1 MQSRTRTTQSRIK
14 RTKTTKTKTTKTK
27 RAKKITKTQKNTY
40 TKEDYSSGDGM
51 LTTVWGPSMWMF
63 LHTMSFNYPVHPTEE
78 DKHKYRNFVLSLRNV
93 LPCKYCRMNWTKNL
107 QDHPLTMAHMKDR
120 ESFSRYIYDLHET
133 VNAMLHKKSN
143 LTYDEVKERFEHFR
157 ARCTLDSDKYKY
169 IKQKT
174 RKNNGKPKE
183 KGCTEPLYG
192 KKAKCVLKII
202 PQEKK
207 EETFQMDKKCIKV
220 RA

>member
-1 MQSRTRTTQSRIK
+1 MHSRTRTKTKRNRIKSRI
-14 RTKTTKTKTTKTK
+14 TKTK
-27 RAKKITKTQKNTY
+27 KNTY
-40 TKEDYSSGDGM
+40 SQEDYSSGDGM

-78 DKHKYRNFVLSLRNV
+78 DKHKYRDFVLSLRSV
-93 LPCKYCRMNWTKNL
+93 LPCKYCRMNLTKNL
-107 QDHPLTMAHMKDR
+107 KDHPLTMAHMKDR
-120 ESFSRYIYDLHET
+120 DSFSRYIYDLHEM
-133 VNAMLHKKSN
+133 VNTMLHKKSN

-174 RKNNGKPKE
+174 RKLRDKPKE

>member
-1 MQSRTRTTQSRIK
+1 MQSRTRTKTKRNRIKSKINKSRI
-14 RTKTTKTKTTKTK
+14 TKTK
-27 RAKKITKTQKNTY
+27 KNVY
-40 TKEDYSSGDGM
+40 SKEDYSSGDGM
-51 LTTVWGPSMWMF
+51 LTTVWGPSTWMF

-78 DKHKYRNFVLSLRNV
+78 DKHKYRNFVLSLRSV
-93 LPCKYCRMNWTKNL
+93 LPCKYCRMNLTKNL
-107 QDHPLTMAHMKDR
+107 KDHPLTMAHMKDR
-120 ESFSRYIYDLHET
+120 ESFSRYIYDLHEM
-133 VNAMLHKKSN
+133 VNTMLHKKSN

-169 IKQKT
+169 VKQKT
-174 RKNNGKPKE
+174 RKLRDKPKE

>member
-1 MQSRTRTTQSRIK
+1 
-14 RTKTTKTKTTKTK
+14 
-27 RAKKITKTQKNTY
+27 
-40 TKEDYSSGDGM
+40 
-51 LTTVWGPSMWMF
+51 
-63 LHTMSFNYPVHPTEE
+63 
-78 DKHKYRNFVLSLRNV
+78 
-93 LPCKYCRMNWTKNL
+93 
-107 QDHPLTMAHMKDR
+107 
-120 ESFSRYIYDLHET
+120 
-133 VNAMLHKKSN
+133 MLHKKSN

-174 RKNNGKPKE
+174 RKLRDKPKE